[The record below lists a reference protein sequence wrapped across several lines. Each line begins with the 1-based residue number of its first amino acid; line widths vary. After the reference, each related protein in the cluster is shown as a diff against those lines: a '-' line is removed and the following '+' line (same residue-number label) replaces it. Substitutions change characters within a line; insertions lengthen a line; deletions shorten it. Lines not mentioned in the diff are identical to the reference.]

1 MKDCPE
7 NRKIITR
14 RPDFTSVR
22 IVRKCGRMLTKI
34 LIVFTEF
41 ILIIAALLFM
51 LSRLMGWYGPEYEC
65 YDLQVCPEGIN
76 YGGQIVDQR
85 MCLVHDGRWMPE
97 DKRCIF
103 DARVHSCESKG
114 FPFWD
119 PEKQE
124 CVKENPDAALLQK
137 MEEERKKEQERLMNS
152 LFEGK
157 EPE

>member
-1 MKDCPE
+1 MKDHPE
-7 NRKIITR
+7 NKKIITR
-14 RPDFTSVR
+14 RPDFISVR
-22 IVRKCGRMLTKI
+22 IIRKCGRMI
-34 LIVFTEF
+34 LKTVIVFTEF
-41 ILIIAALLFM
+41 VLIIAALLFT
-51 LSRLMGWYGPEYEC
+51 LSRLMGWYGPEYDC
-65 YDLQVCPEGIN
+65 YDLQICPEGIN

-85 MCLVHDGRWMPE
+85 MCLVHDGRWKPE
-97 DKRCIF
+97 DKRCVF
-103 DARVHSCESKG
+103 DAHVHSCESKG